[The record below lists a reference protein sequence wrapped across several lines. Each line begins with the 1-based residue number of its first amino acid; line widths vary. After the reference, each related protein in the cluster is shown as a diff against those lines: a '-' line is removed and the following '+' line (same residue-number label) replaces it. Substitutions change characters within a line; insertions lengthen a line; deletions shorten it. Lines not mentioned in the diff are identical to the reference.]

1 MTKRIKKGYTAP
13 AASVLPP
20 AASPTTDEAVLN
32 WCRSMADHVISSLD
46 MSSVRLTV
54 GAYRYFGEHLTMDF
68 DDALHAE
75 VGIDFH
81 VSDTYRLHEN
91 GGSIPDLVEGLHLVG
106 LIATMLQLDARV
118 GDQVGHV
125 RLKVG

>member
-13 AASVLPP
+13 VASALPA
-20 AASPTTDEAVLN
+20 AASPTTDEAVLS
-32 WCRSMADHVISSLD
+32 WCRSIADRVISSLD

-75 VGIDFH
+75 VGFDFH
-81 VSDTYRLHEN
+81 ASGTYRLNEY
-91 GGSIPDLVEGLHLVG
+91 GGSIPDLAEGLHLVG
-106 LIATMLQLDARV
+106 LIAAMLHLDARI
-118 GDQVGHV
+118 GDRAGHV
-125 RLKVG
+125 RFKVE